1 MSHQSGET
9 LNNKI
14 SWQFHN
20 SQLLKILNIAWHSLS
35 PGSSKE
41 AISNIQTILTVFNPD
56 SIPYRNSAGKYKHR
70 LSTYNQL
77 IFQSRQVNFLHQR
90 PPWKST
96 FNTNTQ
102 CKRWDWLLL
111 ESVQYP
117 LFGLHMDNAYRFDC
131 NWSTPTV
138 AKLMAHAIN
147 LFKICCVCY
156 EMAIQAIAHTNYIH
170 SGCSMAHLN
179 CLFNAQGVM

>member
-70 LSTYNQL
+70 LSTYMSEKSGVPYKAVTL
-77 IFQSRQVNFLHQR
+77 QS
-90 PPWKST
+90 
-96 FNTNTQ
+96 
-102 CKRWDWLLL
+102 
-111 ESVQYP
+111 
-117 LFGLHMDNAYRFDC
+117 DC
-131 NWSTPTV
+131 LS
-138 AKLMAHAIN
+138 L
-147 LFKICCVCY
+147 
-156 EMAIQAIAHTNYIH
+156 
-170 SGCSMAHLN
+170 
-179 CLFNAQGVM
+179 